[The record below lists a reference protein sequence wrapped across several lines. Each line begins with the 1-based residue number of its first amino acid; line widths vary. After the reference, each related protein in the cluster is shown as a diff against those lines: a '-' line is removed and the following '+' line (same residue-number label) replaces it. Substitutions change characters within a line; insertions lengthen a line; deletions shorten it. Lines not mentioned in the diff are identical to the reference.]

1 MLTLLVRADSD
12 PQPAGWRARVQCG
25 RWLWRASRRIGQ
37 LFGFL
42 GLLLCLLPTVAGAE
56 NPLRLGILAV
66 RPPEQAFQQWQ
77 PLANHLEQ
85 ALQRRVHL
93 SVHDFADLEAAVA
106 HNEIDILLTNPGHY
120 ILLKHRYRLSSPL
133 VTQITQEGQH
143 VLSTFSGVIFTR
155 AGNASLS
162 TLADLAGQRIATNGT
177 SSLGGYVMAAYEM
190 VLAGVALPAE
200 NQLLITGMPHDRAV
214 EAVLSGQADV
224 GFVRSGVIE
233 AMIEERK
240 IDPQHLKIIHRQSH
254 TSFPYLSS
262 TRLYPEWPV
271 VTMGHVATPL
281 ARHLAVALL
290 SLPADSAAAQAAG
303 IGGFTIPADY
313 GDVDLVLR
321 RLRLPPHDQPVEFT
335 FYDLWQQHATWL
347 VLLATLLTL
356 LLLAGLRLLVK
367 NRQIRQGQQRF
378 ATLFES
384 SPVPM
389 WLFANGRPFDCNQA
403 TARFFGDDDKQSLL
417 ARPLAELSPSH
428 QPDGESSASKATRVL
443 AASLAG
449 EEQHFEWEYRHRD
462 GHSVY
467 ADVSLK
473 RIELAGKQV
482 VLAVSYDITERKRAE
497 DQLRKL
503 SLAVEQSPE
512 SIVITD
518 LEGRIEYVN
527 EAFVRATGFERH
539 EVIGDNPRVLQSGK
553 TPGETYRSMWATL
566 QRGETWRGEF
576 INRRKDDGEYDE
588 MAIISPLRQPD
599 GSISHYVAVKADVTE
614 KKRLRAELDRHREH
628 LEDLVRQRT
637 RELEVAREQAETANR
652 AKSAFLANMSHEIR
666 TPMNAIIGLTYLL
679 RRDLHA
685 PEQADRLERIDKASY
700 HLLALINDVLDL
712 SKIEAGHLDLESTD
726 FHLSAIFDNASSVIA
741 VAAQSKGLSVIIDPD
756 SVPFWLRGDPT
767 RLSQALLNYA
777 TNAVKFTHSGS
788 ITLRARVLEDDG
800 HNLLL
805 RFEVADTGIGIAAA
819 NIGRLFQVF
828 EQIDPTTTR
837 EYGGTGLG
845 LAITRR
851 LARLMGG
858 DTGVESEPGRGST
871 FWLTARVQRSPR
883 HLSFAPAANDDRDA
897 DCEAELRRCCA
908 GARILLVEDNPINRE
923 VALDLLLA
931 ADRQVDLADDGLE
944 AVEKAKSSNYDAIL
958 MDVQMPNMDGR
969 QATRLIH
976 QLPGR
981 SGLPILALTANAF
994 DVDRRICLAAGMSDF
1009 IGKPVRPADLY
1020 ATLLRWLPRRT
1031 VDGTR

>member
-12 PQPAGWRARVQCG
+12 PQPAGWRARVPCG

-66 RPPEQAFQQWQ
+66 RPPAQAFQQWQ

-155 AGNASLS
+155 AGNASVS

-240 IDPQHLKIIHRQSH
+240 IDPQHLKIIHRQPH

-271 VTMGHVATPL
+271 VAMGHVPTPL

-449 EEQHFEWEYRHRD
+449 EEQHFEWEHRHRD

-679 RRDLHA
+679 RRDLHD

-931 ADRQVDLADDGLE
+931 ADLQVDLADDGLE